1 MGSTNTN
8 INSNIEVGLPNIK
21 GKIDASE
28 LTNGGTFTEAFFNAG
43 RRSKGS
49 ENYDGGN
56 SYNVG
61 FDASFSNPIFG
72 SSTTVQPPA
81 IMVKYYIQA
90 YNKVKIEESTRNLIE
105 NVNTNT
111 ANINALN
118 TVISDIKSNVD
129 NMMANNLF
137 MPDWNSGI
145 DITSEFIDPENTT
158 KAYTVPYDAYI
169 IAWTYNTYIYL
180 YFKPDCVHGNTLDN
194 KSDRNYVF
202 MTLDNSS
209 TLTSNHAYCPGGTT
223 LYMDKTTVV
232 NPKRRTN
239 NVI

>member
-1 MGSTNTN
+1 MLLYGGRCDNKLFPVGYANWFYIGSDHGAARRGTMFLASLKNPTYG
-8 INSNIEVGLPNIK
+8 NSN
-21 GKIDASE
+21 
-28 LTNGGTFTEAFFNAG
+28 
-43 RRSKGS
+43 
-49 ENYDGGN
+49 
-56 SYNVG
+56 
-61 FDASFSNPIFG
+61 
-72 SSTTVQPPA
+72 TVQPPA
-81 IMVKYYIQA
+81 IAINYYIQA
-90 YNKVKIEESTRNLIE
+90 YNKVKIDKIEESTRNLIE
-105 NVNTNT
+105 NINTNT

-118 TVISDIKSNVD
+118 TVISDIRSNVE
-129 NMMANNLF
+129 NMMSKNLF

-145 DITSEFIDPENTT
+145 DITSEFIDSENTT

-202 MTLDNSS
+202 MALDNSS